1 MEEDRFLTEDT
12 HSDEAE
18 VRDPFFNKVK
28 RVITSATLLLL
39 AYLLVFL
46 LQQFITGGLC
56 YLFGYRPE
64 ITFNDIGNLPFE
76 YTYWSFL
83 RVLVIFSASPVICLL
98 LAFVALDIFHQQS
111 GQGSLFR
118 LFFLWLAVCCLNIF
132 LGFLLLS
139 PLGVD
144 RYYSGLYVGFSIVGT
159 WTRMGLIVTS
169 PLSLASAA
177 ASIFAGYFLFESLM
191 KFSFSSR
198 LLQTSIGQ
206 RSMIIQLY
214 FLPVLVAAPVLISLT
229 TFKSMLLH
237 LALVLNLLLI
247 SMGLFIGVGRT
258 AQNML
263 VFKQDVLNT
272 FPIVWL
278 LLAMAVYS
286 FIWIFLRGHEQLIF
300 R

>member
-1 MEEDRFLTEDT
+1 MTEHQFLAEDPD
-12 HSDEAE
+12 SDEVE

-28 RVITSATLLLL
+28 RVVTSATLLIL

-56 YLFGYRPE
+56 FLFGYHPK

-98 LAFVALDIFHQQS
+98 LAFLALDIFHQQS
-111 GQGSLFR
+111 GRGSLSRF
-118 LFFLWLAVCCLNIF
+118 FFLWLAVCCINIF

-144 RYYSGLYVGFSIVGT
+144 QYYSGLYVGFSIVGT

-177 ASIFAGYFLFESLM
+177 VSIFAGYFLFESIM

-198 LLQTSIGQ
+198 LLQTSNGQ
-206 RSMIIQLY
+206 RSIIIQLY
-214 FLPVLVAAPVLISLT
+214 LLPVLVAVPVLISLT

-237 LALVLNLLLI
+237 STLALNLLLI
-247 SMGLFIGVGRT
+247 SMGLFIGVRRT

-272 FPIVWL
+272 FPLVWL
-278 LLAMAVYS
+278 LLTMAVYAL
-286 FIWIFLRGHEQLIF
+286 IWIFLRGDEQLIF
-300 R
+300 